1 MMLNSLSS
9 WVIELNNYLM
19 REPVQIKLMG
29 ELIVG
34 RADPNGDHLVDV
46 DLTPYGAADMG
57 VSRRHL
63 TISVQN
69 DILTVTDLASG
80 NGTYLNGAHLKPNTP
95 YPLSNEDELQLGM
108 FKLSMRVVNS
118 PQIMASMGER
128 QTKIERRP
136 NVRGNGEMIL
146 IVEDHIEVAHM
157 FSLMLQKQG
166 YVTHICRSVEPAIQF
181 LRDAKPE
188 VVLLDLMLPD
198 VNGIEFCSYI
208 RSIPNLQDVAI
219 IVATALQDA
228 TVRQS
233 VMDAG
238 ADVFLQKPIIT
249 EELIDVVSTLLEKRQ
264 PTLISKPPLLS
275 EKEGGMD
282 TKMLNRSIGA
292 RIMQTDISDETVVIV
307 VGGYSDQPLRLTLN
321 QPVSFGRSEY
331 VGEFQHVDLSKFNAA
346 EYGVSRVHMYMQFY
360 DGKVY
365 IEDSGSTNGTFLNGK
380 RLTAEEPTLIYS
392 GSEIRI
398 GQLRMYV
405 YFLDDLGI

>member
-157 FSLMLQKQG
+157 FSLMLQKQC
-166 YVTHICRSVEPAIQF
+166 YVTHICRSVEPAI
-181 LRDAKPE
+181 P
-188 VVLLDLMLPD
+188 
-198 VNGIEFCSYI
+198 
-208 RSIPNLQDVAI
+208 
-219 IVATALQDA
+219 
-228 TVRQS
+228 
-233 VMDAG
+233 
-238 ADVFLQKPIIT
+238 
-249 EELIDVVSTLLEKRQ
+249 Q
-264 PTLISKPPLLS
+264 PSAPSSRRT
-275 EKEGGMD
+275 
-282 TKMLNRSIGA
+282 
-292 RIMQTDISDETVVIV
+292 SD
-307 VGGYSDQPLRLTLN
+307 S
-321 QPVSFGRSEY
+321 
-331 VGEFQHVDLSKFNAA
+331 
-346 EYGVSRVHMYMQFY
+346 
-360 DGKVY
+360 
-365 IEDSGSTNGTFLNGK
+365 
-380 RLTAEEPTLIYS
+380 
-392 GSEIRI
+392 
-398 GQLRMYV
+398 
-405 YFLDDLGI
+405 LG